1 MATAVLPEGLRTAGL
16 AQASTA
22 GLAQANTQRVS
33 TAEMGDAVLRN
44 LEKATG

>member
-1 MATAVLPEGLRTAGL
+1 MATAVLPEGLR
-16 AQASTA
+16 TA

-33 TAEMGDAVLRN
+33 TAEMGDVVLRN